1 MDIQAIK
8 IQTRFEALKA
18 IDLLMEIDYGHVSDK
33 LRKAIIDDHIDIDND
48 YLVLDSETNSWVI
61 TNHIIGEGIDIYE
74 LKSLVNDKLTEIDL
88 KSHSLVEVGTC
99 YLIYDVNKNK
109 RFVVTDKEYADEKY
123 ATHKYVVKTYSL
135 YEKVLKF

>member
-8 IQTRFEALKA
+8 IQTSFEALKA

-33 LRKAIIDDHIDIDND
+33 LRKAVVNGHIDIDND
-48 YLVLDSETNSWVI
+48 YLILDTETNSWRI
-61 TNHIIGEGIDIYE
+61 TDHIIGKGIDIYE
-74 LKSLVNDKLTEIDL
+74 LKSLVNDKLTEDDL

-109 RFVVTDKEYADEKY
+109 KFVVRDKEYADEKY
-123 ATHKYVVKTYSL
+123 ATHKYVVKSYPL